1 MDIIEFRYGE
11 MRLAY
16 QAFYDFCRGPEWL
29 YKTDAEKLNNWLREQ
44 VALKPIEN
52 LKEELG
58 EEDYR
63 RIKQYADDY
72 RDSYEVK
79 TVDEYFSPARKA
91 ANLIKKVTFNGWLLP
106 ADKKIIALSPV
117 ESPFQAFR
125 KKKVVLFEPFSGKAV
140 LAKREWKQLW
150 LACGLYRDA
159 WRLMKKHKTAAE
171 KYQKEIRKIHIHG
184 RMETVFG
191 DRERKQKM
199 RAWIDRIN
207 VFMKYKD
214 LLIQLVSRDIKLKYR
229 RSFLGYLWSVLN
241 PLFVMIIMTIV
252 FSTMFS
258 RNIENFPVYL
268 FTGKMLFDFMSTST
282 NQAMTSV
289 TGNAA
294 LLKKTYVPKYIFTL
308 SKVTSCMVDLL
319 FSFGALFIV
328 MLVTRARIYWTFF
341 LFPLVVLQIYIFCCG
356 LGFFLAEFNVFFRD
370 IQYIYQA
377 IITAWMYL
385 TPIFYPVE
393 SLPSS
398 VAFVVKGLNPL
409 YYYVAQFRDLV
420 YYGHFPGPRVFLG
433 GWLIAFI
440 MLFFGILM
448 FKRKQ
453 DDFILYI

>member
-1 MDIIEFRYGE
+1 
-11 MRLAY
+11 
-16 QAFYDFCRGPEWL
+16 
-29 YKTDAEKLNNWLREQ
+29 
-44 VALKPIEN
+44 
-52 LKEELG
+52 
-58 EEDYR
+58 
-63 RIKQYADDY
+63 
-72 RDSYEVK
+72 
-79 TVDEYFSPARKA
+79 
-91 ANLIKKVTFNGWLLP
+91 
-106 ADKKIIALSPV
+106 
-117 ESPFQAFR
+117 
-125 KKKVVLFEPFSGKAV
+125 
-140 LAKREWKQLW
+140 
-150 LACGLYRDA
+150 
-159 WRLMKKHKTAAE
+159 
-171 KYQKEIRKIHIHG
+171 
-184 RMETVFG
+184 
-191 DRERKQKM
+191 M

-328 MLVTRARIYWTFF
+328 MLVTRARIYWIFF

>member
-1 MDIIEFRYGE
+1 
-11 MRLAY
+11 
-16 QAFYDFCRGPEWL
+16 
-29 YKTDAEKLNNWLREQ
+29 
-44 VALKPIEN
+44 
-52 LKEELG
+52 
-58 EEDYR
+58 
-63 RIKQYADDY
+63 
-72 RDSYEVK
+72 
-79 TVDEYFSPARKA
+79 
-91 ANLIKKVTFNGWLLP
+91 
-106 ADKKIIALSPV
+106 
-117 ESPFQAFR
+117 
-125 KKKVVLFEPFSGKAV
+125 
-140 LAKREWKQLW
+140 
-150 LACGLYRDA
+150 
-159 WRLMKKHKTAAE
+159 
-171 KYQKEIRKIHIHG
+171 
-184 RMETVFG
+184 METVFG

-370 IQYIYQA
+370 VQYIYQA